1 MTLWN
6 GGFAMN
12 IKSISRAIILP
23 IFFITL
29 ISCGTETVDDSIIS
43 GRISL
48 ADEYKAS
55 IKGPVFIAVSK
66 TDDIELIEKDPA
78 SHIAAIYEADLGKG
92 TFCIDLKDSGIVFG
106 DDVLLFA
113 FVDNDYRGGIPNP
126 TKGDIVGFYIDRNSF
141 STKYRVGSDSL
152 PEIIINRYNYGHKT
166 KVEGIIDSEEAGD
179 VILIAY
185 AGELD
190 LTDFFDTGV
199 SGIEIDVD
207 SIIGYKKF
215 TKPAQ
220 SVFFSLSIM
229 PYGFETPNDAY
240 IFAVLDENGNGKPD
254 TGEKIGFYG
263 IGVELDKLIEYL
275 ESDDFS
281 GFSDFPELGELP
293 WPDDWPDDWPDAWP
307 DDSIDTDVLIAF
319 LKEINKQVP
328 LAIPLKISIEEG
340 DTVLGKSII
349 FSDAT
354 Y

>member
-1 MTLWN
+1 
-6 GGFAMN
+6 MN
-12 IKSISRAIILP
+12 IKSILKIIILP

-29 ISCGTETVDDSIIS
+29 ISCGAETVDDSIIS

-48 ADEYKAS
+48 ADEYRELIS
-55 IKGPVFIAVSK
+55 GPVFVAVSK

-78 SHIAAIYEADLGKG
+78 SHIAVIYEADLEKG
-92 TFCIDLKDSGIVFG
+92 TFCIDLKDSGIVSG
-106 DDVLLFA
+106 EDVLLFA
-113 FVDNDYRGGIPNP
+113 FADNDYRGGIPNP

-141 STKYRVGSDSL
+141 STKYRVGSDFL

-166 KVEGIIDSEEAGD
+166 KVEGIIDSKEAGD
-179 VILIAY
+179 VILVAY

-190 LTDFFDTGV
+190 LTGFFDTGV

-215 TKPAQ
+215 TKSTKP
-220 SVFFSLSIM
+220 VFFSLSIM
-229 PYGFETPNDAY
+229 PYGFDIPIKDAY

-254 TGEKIGFYG
+254 TGERIGFYG

-281 GFSDFPELGELP
+281 GFPDFPEWPDFPDLPDFPELSVIIEILKSMESEL
-293 WPDDWPDDWPDAWP
+293 
-307 DDSIDTDVLIAF
+307 
-319 LKEINKQVP
+319 P

>member
-1 MTLWN
+1 
-6 GGFAMN
+6 MN

-29 ISCGTETVDDSIIS
+29 ISCGAETVDDSIIS
-43 GRISL
+43 GSISL
-48 ADEYKAS
+48 ADEYREL
-55 IKGPVFIAVSK
+55 IKGPVFVAVSK
-66 TDDIELIEKDPA
+66 TNDIELIEKDPA
-78 SHIAAIYEADLGKG
+78 FYIAAIIEVDLEKG
-92 TFCIDLKDSGIVFG
+92 TFCIDLKDSGIVSG

-113 FVDNDYRGGIPNP
+113 FADNDYRGGIPNP
-126 TKGDIVGFYIDRNSF
+126 TKGDIVGIYIDNENL

-152 PEIIINRYNYGHKT
+152 PEIIINRYNYAHKT

-179 VILIAY
+179 VILVAY

-190 LTDFFDTGV
+190 LTGFFDTGV
-199 SGIEIDVD
+199 SGIEIDID
-207 SIIGYKKF
+207 SIIGYKKI
-215 TKPAQ
+215 TKPAKP
-220 SVFFSLSIM
+220 VFFSLPIM
-229 PYGFETPNDAY
+229 PYGFDTPINDVY

-263 IGVELDKLIEYL
+263 IGVELDELIEYL
-275 ESDDFS
+275 ESEEFP
-281 GFSDFPELGELP
+281 GFPDFPEWPGFPDLPDFPERSVIIEILKSMESEL
-293 WPDDWPDDWPDAWP
+293 
-307 DDSIDTDVLIAF
+307 
-319 LKEINKQVP
+319 P